1 MYEFPICEL
10 MAQIGRY
17 QSCDFHQ
24 DSEDRREVT
33 LIITLYFNKSDNLKR
48 LISDKIW
55 FEINYKGSWI
65 DQTPDSE
72 LSAEFD
78 CLLSLLSCTDSP
90 VTIEWVGADEE
101 KSLSFVTVIWKHQFG
116 AELPEQLMICIG
128 WTSNSQSCQY
138 IIPTITHFTIH
149 YILLH
154 SSQYITTIT
163 HFTITD
169 LNNHFQKHRRVC
181 ECSNFWKILD

>member
-33 LIITLYFNKSDNLKR
+33 LIITLYFDKSDNLKR

-138 IIPTITHFTIH
+138 ITYYYTVHNTLHTITH
-149 YILLH
+149 L
-154 SSQYITTIT
+154 
-163 HFTITD
+163 TITD